1 MKKHLDPDI
10 MEKELRLTF
19 PPPLEVRIDYLDS
32 KNFLKFLVLGVK
44 GEPLYESPKL
54 PMQGQ
59 ANVRIPRHF
68 AFHLTNAKQAVYEKA
83 KNATSIKFE

>member
-1 MKKHLDPDI
+1 MKKHLDSDT

-32 KNFLKFLVLGVK
+32 KNFLTFQVFGVK

-68 AFHLTNAKQAVYEKA
+68 AFHLTKGREAVYRKT
-83 KNATSIKFE
+83 KR